1 MSTITSAIER
11 LQGLPQIFRGADLTV
26 RFAWSS
32 KTASQYLYLW
42 KQRGLVSALGGHSDV
57 FANLLRNPD
66 PNWELAV
73 RMAMP
78 SAILIGV
85 EALRRAGWTTQ
96 IPRLP
101 TIAVKASGKCYATP
115 HFRVERRPAAWFDT
129 VKGHSERSPDGLPSL
144 SPAWAL
150 ADMLAGG
157 GWHRADIDPDDLD
170 LSEVSVA
177 DRSAWTLACQALAVP
192 VEAQAACVELSQ
204 SQAAVAR

>member
-204 SQAAVAR
+204 S

>member
-1 MSTITSAIER
+1 MSTTTSAIER

-42 KQRGLVSALGGHSDV
+42 KKRGLVSSLGGHSDV

-66 PNWELAV
+66 PDWELAA

-85 EALRRAGWTTQ
+85 EVLRRAGWTTQ
-96 IPRLP
+96 IPRVP

-115 HFRVERRPAAWFDT
+115 HFQVERRSAAWFDT
-129 VKGHSERSPDGLPSL
+129 VKGHSERSSDGLPSL

-150 ADMLAGG
+150 ADLLARR
-157 GWHRADIDPDDLD
+157 GWLRAGIDPDDLD
-170 LSEVSVA
+170 LSEVTEA
-177 DRSAWTLACQALAVP
+177 DRSAWTLACKALAVP
-192 VEAQAACVELSQ
+192 VDAQAGCVELSQ
-204 SQAAVAR
+204 SLP